1 MARYKDKSTINR
13 SLQEERMNIAVLS
26 DIHGNHIA
34 LEACLDYLKDKDIDA
49 YCFLGD
55 YTGEFPGIQQ
65 TMKMLYYLREKK
77 QWKRCVEPRISG
89 ILDQ

>member
-1 MARYKDKSTINR
+1 
-13 SLQEERMNIAVLS
+13 MNIAVLS

-77 QWKRCVEPRISG
+77 QCYFLRGNKENYQNMDVRVRG
-89 ILDQ
+89 IGSRYRAFGS